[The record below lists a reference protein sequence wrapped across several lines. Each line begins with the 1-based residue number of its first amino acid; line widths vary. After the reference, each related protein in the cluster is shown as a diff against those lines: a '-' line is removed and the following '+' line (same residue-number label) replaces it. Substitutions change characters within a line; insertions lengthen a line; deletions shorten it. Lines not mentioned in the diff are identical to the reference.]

1 MSKKLII
8 PYVRTAARGI
18 LKAITGTD
26 VSSDKRAF
34 DVIIYGSDG
43 STPKISECALS
54 TTSMRHCKVSCGLLF
69 HASKVWEDLADDGFA
84 TYLVTCH
91 ANYHVMTYFEF
102 NSEGAAIIELY
113 ETPTVTGNGTAVTP
127 RNMNRNYSD
136 VLNTL
141 VFHTP
146 TCSADGTLLKQ
157 KLIGSGKA
165 GSGQGDAVHWHLKK
179 GLSYYV
185 KIKNVSG
192 QVKTVSASIKFF
204 ETENGG

>member
-1 MSKKLII
+1 M
-8 PYVRTAARGI
+8 RTKRQIEDGEGVENLVI
-18 LKAITGTD
+18 VL
-26 VSSDKRAF
+26 SDA
-34 DVIIYGSDG
+34 DG
-43 STPKISECALS
+43 NVPKVSECALS

-69 HASKVWEDLADDGFA
+69 HASKVWEDLADNGLA

-91 ANYHVMTYFEF
+91 TDYHVITYFEF

-113 ETPTVTGNGTAVTP
+113 ETPTITGNGTVVTP

-136 VLNTL
+136 TLNTL

-157 KLIGSGKA
+157 ISIGSGKT
-165 GSGQGDAVHWHLKK
+165 GSGQGESVHWHLKK

-204 ETENGG
+204 ETLNGS